1 MHGIFS
7 TIATVFTLVSA
18 VQSVAVLVPLY
29 TWPGTDSWQPVYDSL
44 EAHPY
49 TTFYLIVN
57 PQSGPG
63 STEFPQNIFITA
75 FAKLKSYSNAK
86 LLGYISTVYGNRAIA
101 DVEREVSVYS
111 NWASY
116 QGKNIAV
123 DGIFFDEG
131 SNGQDTTKLA
141 YYQQVSKTAKNSNL
155 NIVVFNPG
163 AKIMAD
169 TPEWFAAADFI
180 VEYENTWANWVSLAP
195 AEHFSDME
203 YYHKIAIMLTGTPG
217 VASIT
222 DVALLA
228 TSMGLGAI
236 YLTYDNDY
244 MTDQS
249 VLSVSKVAVGVD
261 MVPPRV
267 GVPQPAGHRREAH

>member
-7 TIATVFTLVSA
+7 TIATIFTLVSA

-44 EAHPY
+44 EANPY

-75 FAKLKSYSNAK
+75 FAKLNSYSNAK
-86 LLGYISTVYGNRAIA
+86 LLGYISTRSLRLLQLGLLPR
-101 DVEREVSVYS
+101 
-111 NWASY
+111 
-116 QGKNIAV
+116 KNIAV

-141 YYQQVSKTAKNSNL
+141 YYQQISKTAKNSHL
-155 NIVVFNPG
+155 NIVIFNPG

-195 AEHFSDME
+195 TEHLSNME
-203 YYHKIAIMLTGTPG
+203 YYHKIAI
-217 VASIT
+217 I
-222 DVALLA
+222 
-228 TSMGLGAI
+228 MGLGAI

-249 VLSVSKVAVGVD
+249 VLSVSKVAVGVG
-261 MVPPRV
+261 MVPPQV
-267 GVPQPAGHRREAH
+267 GVPQRAGHRREAH